1 MFRMGMTLKLS
12 DFKEVILRPKEIALG
27 TSLQFLIMPLLG
39 FLSAKTFR
47 LSPELAA
54 GVILLGSC
62 PGGTASN
69 VIVYLAKGDVALSGL
84 PSGLFSV
91 WHNVEGSI
99 LAYWWRKEYKEN

>member
-1 MFRMGMTLKLS
+1 MTLKLS

-27 TSLQFLIMPLLG
+27 TFLQFFIMPLLG
-39 FLSAKTFR
+39 FLLAKIFR

-69 VIVYLAKGDVALSGL
+69 VSRLPCKRGCCIV
-84 PSGLFSV
+84 
-91 WHNVEGSI
+91 GS
-99 LAYWWRKEYKEN
+99 AFRPF

>member
-1 MFRMGMTLKLS
+1 MTLRLS

-27 TSLQFLIMPLLG
+27 TSLRFLIMPLSG
-39 FLSAKTFR
+39 FLSAKIFR

-62 PGGTASN
+62 LRGTASN
-69 VIVYLAKGDVALSGL
+69 VIAYFAKVDVAFSGL

-91 WHNVEGSI
+91 WYNVEGSI
-99 LAYWWRKEYKEN
+99 LAYWWRKEYNEN